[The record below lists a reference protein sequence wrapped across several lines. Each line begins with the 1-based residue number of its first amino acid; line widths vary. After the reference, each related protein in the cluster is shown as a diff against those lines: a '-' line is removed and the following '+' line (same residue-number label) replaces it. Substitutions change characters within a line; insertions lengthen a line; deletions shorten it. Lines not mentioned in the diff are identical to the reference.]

1 MPCPLMQTENK
12 PIQAEATPP
21 AGTGL
26 RVQYRRNDLVFSGY
40 RPPWWSRDGMEDP
53 EHSLGRPGILS
64 GLVNS
69 HLPFLLFGLEGGQ
82 IELRVDAIFRGC
94 GWDCNC
100 GCRGAI
106 CSRRFTACR
115 LPGSRRENQG
125 IYKVSS
131 TRALTRLH

>member
-53 EHSLGRPGILS
+53 EHSLKTMHPLGIGQQSPSFSPVWL
-64 GLVNS
+64 G
-69 HLPFLLFGLEGGQ
+69 GEG
-82 IELRVDAIFRGC
+82 
-94 GWDCNC
+94 
-100 GCRGAI
+100 
-106 CSRRFTACR
+106 
-115 LPGSRRENQG
+115 
-125 IYKVSS
+125 KSS
-131 TRALTRLH
+131 